1 MMKRYYTSRN
11 KPHKLTVQEL
21 YRKLLNAYILLR
33 NKDYFKGKAG
43 ITKNNLPEEIT
54 LKAELALG
62 FQAFPISKWRDNN
75 IVVTEDHIFDVIE
88 LLCDYVSK
96 PGEWTEMTTDTGWN
110 YTDYDGYDDAAGQ
123 TEYLELVNSFLCD
136 YGSGYELTGEGTI
149 LSIGSSGLQYILDAD
164 IIPYDE
170 ANVDG
175 KVRKAI
181 LKWRNRHLDMGER
194 RQAIRELADVFEW
207 LKKTKKL
214 EKVLNRKDEAAIFEI
229 ANSFAIRHHEPKQ
242 KKEYDETIWYSWIFH
257 FYLATYHAVIRMLKK

>member
-1 MMKRYYTSRN
+1 M
-11 KPHKLTVQEL
+11 
-21 YRKLLNAYILLR
+21 
-33 NKDYFKGKAG
+33 
-43 ITKNNLPEEIT
+43 
-54 LKAELALG
+54 
-62 FQAFPISKWRDNN
+62 
-75 IVVTEDHIFDVIE
+75 
-88 LLCDYVSK
+88 
-96 PGEWTEMTTDTGWN
+96 
-110 YTDYDGYDDAAGQ
+110 
-123 TEYLELVNSFLCD
+123 
-136 YGSGYELTGEGTI
+136 
-149 LSIGSSGLQYILDAD
+149 QYILDAD

-242 KKEYDETIWYSWIFH
+242 KKEYDETIWCSWILH